1 MADVCPGGQN
11 PCTGATPGAFRSL
24 SVVMTKGNTHYYR
37 DSSPVEHINGEAV
50 GIPEDS
56 QEASGMALNY
66 GIEPL
71 WFRFGLVPQAPFNNQ
86 PGGFGGV
93 PNSHQSYSNILSANQ
108 DPATPVLVA
117 NAGKEARMHV
127 VVPHS
132 TTRGITI
139 NVHGHLWNRHDY
151 VCEGS
156 ARNGLAGAC
165 TMTEVASRNIG
176 PTPYVS
182 ALNQGS
188 NESITLGLAL
198 YVPVPERWRRQ
209 RDDRAITCSAT
220 TPASAPP
227 RASGASCGC
236 SRLERDGAANHAVLQ
251 SAAPTRGCT
260 RFGQGSDET

>member
-1 MADVCPGGQN
+1 
-11 PCTGATPGAFRSL
+11 
-24 SVVMTKGNTHYYR
+24 MTKGNTQYYR
-37 DSSPVEHINGEAV
+37 DSSPVEHLNGE
-50 GIPEDS
+50 GGGHPEDS

-71 WFRFGLVPQAPFNNQ
+71 WFRFGLVPHAPFNNQ
-86 PGGFGGV
+86 PAASV
-93 PNSHQSYSNILSANQ
+93 ACPTRTRRTATSSPANQ
-108 DPATPVLVA
+108 DPATPVLLA

-127 VVPHS
+127 VVPLG
-132 TTRGITI
+132 TTRGTTI

-176 PTPYVS
+176 ATPYVS

-188 NESITLGLAL
+188 NESHTPASHFTFRFPSAGAATRSR
-198 YVPVPERWRRQ
+198 VT
-209 RDDRAITCSAT
+209 TCGAT
-220 TPASAPP
+220 TPASGPLP
-227 RASGASCGC
+227 ASGASCGC
-236 SRLERDGAANHAVLQ
+236 SSRWIAAWRGRPRRAE

-260 RFGQGSDET
+260 RFGPAEEFDLDHEV